1 MIFCHSLNMTSLNT
15 FFSFFNM
22 PASEFVKRYRKYM
35 LKYNIKEMEDE
46 EEGFI
51 VDDTIYQKYLLSDI
65 EYNMGVGNTEPP
77 EELSEDEEYICVCT
91 IKDLYYLYIQYKHDL
106 LHLSYED
113 FELYLKMHDQ
123 DKLENFPIGKV
134 YSPNIDTFMP
144 SFEDTEISSK
154 FTYYCIEIYYNTES
168 KEYEYI
174 E

>member
-22 PASEFVKRYRKYM
+22 PASEFLKRYCKYM

-46 EEGFI
+46 KGSVSTTAI
-51 VDDTIYQKYLLSDI
+51 CQKYLLSDM

-77 EELSEDEEYICVCT
+77 EKLSEDEEYICVCT
-91 IKDLYYLYIQYKHDL
+91 IKDLYYLYTQYKHDFC
-106 LHLSYED
+106 HLSFED
-113 FELYLKMHDQ
+113 FELYLNMYDQ

-134 YSPNIDTFMP
+134 YSPNIDTFMS